1 METSF
6 DLDVNNYSIN
16 DLINFF
22 KLKDNFDTNDIEK
35 RVGELTN
42 EIFSFD
48 SSRYEEIQFV
58 DISSIGFL

>member
-22 KLKDNFDTNDIEK
+22 KLKDNYDTIDDI
-35 RVGELTN
+35 L
-42 EIFSFD
+42 
-48 SSRYEEIQFV
+48 
-58 DISSIGFL
+58 